1 VTIIV
6 AEAVAIMGVVT
17 AAAIAIEAYDLKMG
31 AKAPI
36 FITSIDSFYPG

>member
-6 AEAVAIMGVVT
+6 AEAVAIMDVGTVV
-17 AAAIAIEAYDLKMG
+17 AIAIEANDLKMG

-36 FITSIDSFYPG
+36 FITAIDSFYPG